1 MTVTSKVTISN
12 REENNMH
19 IRVLGAAAGGG
30 YPQWNCNHPNSRRA
44 RKRDPAAPQRTQSS
58 IAVSAD
64 GADWFLFNASPDLR
78 QQINDNDILQ
88 PKKDL
93 RHSPIMGAVL
103 TNADVDHVA
112 GLLNL
117 RESQPLNLYATG
129 RVLQVLEAN
138 SIFNVLNPAFV
149 QRHAVSL
156 GRPFELMKPGGDG
169 GGIVVA
175 PFAAPGKVALWLE
188 DESKGADFGSVEEDT
203 IALEVKD
210 KSGGKSFFYIPAC
223 AKLPP
228 DLAARI
234 DGADL
239 IFFDGTLW
247 VDDEMI
253 RDGVGVK
260 TGKRMGHMS
269 LSGADGTLE
278 AFKKLKI
285 KRKVFIH
292 INTTNPI
299 LLADSEERKTV
310 EAAGWEVAYDGMRIE
325 I

>member
-1 MTVTSKVTISN
+1 
-12 REENNMH
+12 MH
-19 IRVLGAAAGGG
+19 IRVLGSAAGGG

-44 RKRDPAAPQRTQSS
+44 RQRDPAAPQRTQSS

-64 GADWFLFNASPDLR
+64 GEAWVLFNASPDLR

-88 PKKDL
+88 PRDAL
-93 RHSPIMGAVL
+93 RESPIKAVVL

-117 RESQPLNLYATG
+117 RESQPLRIYGTG
-129 RVLQVLEAN
+129 RVLSVLAAN
-138 SIFNVLNPAFV
+138 TIFNVLNPDFV
-149 QRHAVSL
+149 EREA
-156 GRPFELMKPGGDG
+156 FELDQAFALRGPDG
-169 GGIVVA
+169 TVLGITVT
-175 PFAAPGKVALWLE
+175 PFAVPGKVALWLE
-188 DESKGADFGSVEEDT
+188 DESAGADFGTVDEDT
-203 IALEVKD
+203 IALEVTAD
-210 KSGGKSFFYIPAC
+210 DGSGRFYYMPAC
-223 AKLPP
+223 ARMTEA
-228 DLAARI
+228 LAARVR
-234 DGADL
+234 GAEL

-269 LSGADGTLE
+269 VSGEEGTLA
-278 AFKKLKI
+278 AFEPLAV

-299 LLADSEERKTV
+299 LIADTEERLAV
-310 EAAGWEVAYDGMRIE
+310 EAAGWEVSYDGMAIE